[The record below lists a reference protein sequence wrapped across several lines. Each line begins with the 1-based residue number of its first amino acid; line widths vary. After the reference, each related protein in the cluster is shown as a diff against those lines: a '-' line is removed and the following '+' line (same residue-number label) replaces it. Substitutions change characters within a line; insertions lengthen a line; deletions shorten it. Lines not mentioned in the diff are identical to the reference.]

1 VNFQFHPDNASEA
14 NNLIAGLVPFLK
26 DNRHNFHL
34 KMFTPEAIQRQARSR
49 WDSYAKVAHSETDA
63 ELLKLLAEDD
73 ELNFTDEPTYKHQT
87 SGEEVNQNSN
97 VHPQVSIDISSFPAG
112 HMPSLRP
119 DDDSVS
125 TFHPKN
131 AVDLT
136 AEDDQNEAEEEKHE
150 AGNSQSAQKSPVSIL
165 KTL

>member
-1 VNFQFHPDNASEA
+1 
-14 NNLIAGLVPFLK
+14 
-26 DNRHNFHL
+26 
-34 KMFTPEAIQRQARSR
+34 MFTPEAIQRQARSR